1 MITKKSFLSYYA
13 EQLSLEVAYMKSVQD
28 GCKMPEGERYFR
40 KDRLLYTMAREYV
53 SWIGLFTQSKNGI
66 ELLRNSDVFNQLKKL
81 ADHSG
86 LSDYL
91 CMIIINS
98 FDYRSDDEPR
108 NILQLWMENGSSD
121 LVLYIIE
128 HLRILYR
135 SGLNTFSSWCIDI
148 LVTQIYAK
156 DVQIALK
163 AISVLKEV
171 CENDELMHALLTKWP
186 QIDKLQLGGDSF
198 LARFLRTET
207 GVKFFQEFNWID
219 GAIKR
224 WVDKGNLDYVELIE
238 RTIYTELNIKDLT
251 TKEDNLQL
259 HIPVDC
265 PLDVRND
272 VIFPVQEPLIDKSVQ
287 KTAVCDSDKH

>member
-1 MITKKSFLSYYA
+1 
-13 EQLSLEVAYMKSVQD
+13 MKAVNE
-28 GCKMPEGERYFR
+28 GAKMPEGERYFG
-40 KDRLLYTMAREYV
+40 KNRLLDTMAREYV
-53 SWIGLFTQSKNGI
+53 SWLGLFTQSKNGI
-66 ELLRNSDVFNQLKKL
+66 ELLRNSDVFLQLKKL
-81 ADHSG
+81 ADPSG

-108 NILQLWMENGSSD
+108 NLLQLWMEKGSKD

-135 SGLNTFSSWCIDI
+135 SGLNTFSSWCIEI
-148 LVTQIYAK
+148 LVTQIYAG
-156 DVQIALK
+156 DIQIALK
-163 AISVLKEV
+163 ALNVLKEV
-171 CENDELMHALLTKWP
+171 CENQDVMHALLDKWP

-198 LARFLRTET
+198 LARFLRTEKGT
-207 GVKFFQEFNWID
+207 KYLQEVIWID

-224 WVDKGNLDYVELIE
+224 WLTKGNVEYVELIE
-238 RTIYTELNIKDLT
+238 KTIYTELNIKDMT
-251 TKEDNLQL
+251 TKDDNLQL

-272 VIFPVQEPLIDKSVQ
+272 VILL
-287 KTAVCDSDKH
+287 